1 MSQDFLERLG
11 SLTAA
16 VEGSMGAALVGLDG
30 IPVESLS
37 QGLDSVD
44 AGAEYA
50 AILGDAQKASQD
62 LDLGQIRGLSI
73 LTDRMRLLFSLLKS
87 EYFLMLAVEN
97 LGNWG
102 KARYR
107 LSDHTRKLE
116 EEM

>member
-1 MSQDFLERLG
+1 MSQDFHEELA

-30 IPVESLS
+30 IPIESLS

-62 LDLGQIRGLSI
+62 LNLGQIRGLSI
-73 LTDRMRLLFSLLKS
+73 FTDRMGLLFSLLKS

-97 LGNWG
+97 VGNWG
-102 KARYR
+102 KARHR
-107 LSDHTRKLE
+107 LSSHSRKLE